1 MSKTVTFTSKVSLR
15 PYMKPI
21 LVLSAL
27 LRWDWLTNKC
37 FKIEAVTSDTVQL

>member
-1 MSKTVTFTSKVSLR
+1 MRTTGILMAEITFR

-21 LVLSAL
+21 LVLSVL

-37 FKIEAVTSDTVQL
+37 FKIETVTSDTVQL

>member
-1 MSKTVTFTSKVSLR
+1 MIGTLTYKMTLR

-21 LVLSAL
+21 LMLSAL

-37 FKIEAVTSDTVQL
+37 FKIETVTSDTVQL

>member
-1 MSKTVTFTSKVSLR
+1 MSKTFIFTSKVSFR

-21 LVLSAL
+21 LVLSVL

-37 FKIEAVTSDTVQL
+37 FKIETVTSDTVQL

>member
-37 FKIEAVTSDTVQL
+37 FKIENVTSDTVQL

>member
-1 MSKTVTFTSKVSLR
+1 MSKTVTFTSQVSLR

-21 LVLSAL
+21 LMLSAL

-37 FKIEAVTSDTVQL
+37 FKIENVTSDTVQL

>member
-37 FKIEAVTSDTVQL
+37 IKIETVTSDTVQL

>member
-37 FKIEAVTSDTVQL
+37 FKNETVTSDTVQL